1 MKFEQ
6 LSVIFP
12 AKPVSKAVGRVLDVG
27 WLDWLD
33 EAAEAVVGVE
43 SVVAVIDARLEDE
56 EVVVEEE
63 EEEEEEEEDE
73 GLVVASSSPISN
85 PRRWSASCFVS
96 RVQALRLGGGRVS

>member
-63 EEEEEEEEDE
+63 EEEEEDE

-96 RVQALRLGGGRVS
+96 RVQALTLGGGRVS

>member
-12 AKPVSKAVGRVLDVG
+12 AKPVSKGVGRVLDVG

-63 EEEEEEEEDE
+63 EEEEDE